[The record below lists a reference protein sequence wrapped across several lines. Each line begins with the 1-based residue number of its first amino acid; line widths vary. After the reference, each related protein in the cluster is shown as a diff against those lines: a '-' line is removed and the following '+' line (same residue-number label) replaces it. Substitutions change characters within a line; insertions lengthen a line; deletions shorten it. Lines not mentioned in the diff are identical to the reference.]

1 MTHNLARADLLANSL
16 KALAMPGHTQ
26 PRLRTWSGEIH

>member
-1 MTHNLARADLLANSL
+1 MTNKLYRAELLANSL